1 MSLRYTACQGIA
13 QRGHREDAE
22 SENKGNFVELLNVIG
37 EFDQTVAKKLKDNPR
52 NAKYTHKDIQ
62 NEIFEIMADMVRN
75 EISEETREAE
85 HFALMVDESKDI
97 RKTEQI
103 SIVVLYLKG
112 DNLREEFLHFAHAD
126 GLDADSLLRSI
137 QQTLSQCNIDK
148 NMCVGQCYDGAAVM
162 SGSKSGVQQK
172 FKKDVPQAL
181 YIHCHAHRL
190 NLVLVDV
197 VRNVEAAAEFFE
209 TIQML
214 YNFFSNSVAHDLF
227 IKKQREIESVTQP
240 VELKSLSDTRWA
252 CQYAALVAIRK
263 SLPAIRATLL
273 DIMSQP
279 NARRKTEARAV
290 NVLVDEQFVLRLTLF
305 EELFRV
311 TKFMSDQLQ
320 SPTLELS
327 STIDLSESVIATLSD
342 KRAEESWIDIQDR
355 AADLCTKAGVSQDG
369 TCEKRRTQ
377 PPRILQEFVVEAPV
391 ERTPVTTS
399 DAQRTHLYYPVIDRL
414 VGEMRRR
421 FSTEAGGVLTG
432 VSALSPKHA
441 SFLDKKCLQP
451 MAQFYGV
458 TEENLTAELHQIQRL
473 LERKKAQGH
482 VVNDTLEFLA
492 LMRPYRDAFVDLYR
506 LMCISLTLPVTSASC
521 ERSFSCLRRIK
532 NYLRNSSGDTRNSNL
547 ALLSINKQRTKTLDV
562 QRIIDIFASNHKN
575 RRIVLI

>member
-1 MSLRYTACQGIA
+1 M
-13 QRGHREDAE
+13 
-22 SENKGNFVELLNVIG
+22 
-37 EFDQTVAKKLKDNPR
+37 
-52 NAKYTHKDIQ
+52 
-62 NEIFEIMADMVRN
+62 
-75 EISEETREAE
+75 
-85 HFALMVDESKDI
+85 
-97 RKTEQI
+97 
-103 SIVVLYLKG
+103 
-112 DNLREEFLHFAHAD
+112 
-126 GLDADSLLRSI
+126 
-137 QQTLSQCNIDK
+137 
-148 NMCVGQCYDGAAVM
+148 
-162 SGSKSGVQQK
+162 
-172 FKKDVPQAL
+172 
-181 YIHCHAHRL
+181 
-190 NLVLVDV
+190 VDV

-227 IKKQREIESVTQP
+227 IKKQREIESLTQP

-290 NVLVDEQFVLRLTLF
+290 NGLVDEQFVLRLTLF

-451 MAQFYGV
+451 MAQFYLV
-458 TEENLTAELHQIQRL
+458 TEENLKAELHQIQRL

-492 LMRPYRDAFVDLYR
+492 LMRPYRDAFVDLQTHLYFTDPAR
-506 LMCISLTLPVTSASC
+506 DLCFVRTQFLLPPS
-521 ERSFSCLRRIK
+521 
-532 NYLRNSSGDTRNSNL
+532 D
-547 ALLSINKQRTKTLDV
+547 
-562 QRIIDIFASNHKN
+562 
-575 RRIVLI
+575 

>member
-1 MSLRYTACQGIA
+1 VSDSVMMALQLCRAP
-13 QRGHREDAE
+13 
-22 SENKGNFVELLNVIG
+22 K
-37 EFDQTVAKKLKDNPR
+37 VAFSR
-52 NAKYTHKDIQ
+52 NSKRMCHKMCHH
-62 NEIFEIMADMVRN
+62 N
-75 EISEETREAE
+75 
-85 HFALMVDESKDI
+85 
-97 RKTEQI
+97 
-103 SIVVLYLKG
+103 
-112 DNLREEFLHFAHAD
+112 
-126 GLDADSLLRSI
+126 
-137 QQTLSQCNIDK
+137 TLSCAQ
-148 NMCVGQCYDGAAVM
+148 
-162 SGSKSGVQQK
+162 
-172 FKKDVPQAL
+172 
-181 YIHCHAHRL
+181 
-190 NLVLVDV
+190 
-197 VRNVEAAAEFFE
+197 
-209 TIQML
+209 
-214 YNFFSNSVAHDLF
+214 
-227 IKKQREIESVTQP
+227 
-240 VELKSLSDTRWA
+240 
-252 CQYAALVAIRK
+252 
-263 SLPAIRATLL
+263 
-273 DIMSQP
+273 
-279 NARRKTEARAV
+279 
-290 NVLVDEQFVLRLTLF
+290 
-305 EELFRV
+305 ELFRV

-342 KRAEESWIDIQDR
+342 KRAEESWIDIRDR

-391 ERTPVTTS
+391 ESTPVTTS

-451 MAQFYGV
+451 MAQFYLV
-458 TEENLTAELHQIQRL
+458 TEENLKAELHQIQRL

-506 LMCISLTLPVTSASC
+506 LICISLTLPVTSASC